1 MPEHENRNLEPGAE
15 FDRLLRSS
23 LETYAD
29 PGSESGLAQRILAR
43 IAAEGAREQ
52 RRRLLGW
59 AIALPVA
66 ACLIVLIVLLG
77 ANPKRNSA
85 SLTYGAGVG
94 TALPKSSNAG
104 GQGSIARP
112 PSIAARGKDVSRQP
126 RHSSRTAAPETAQ
139 RLPKLDVFP
148 TPQPLTTEEK
158 ELVAYVAHASQ
169 AERKSLL
176 EDQKRIDAPLTIEAL
191 EIKPLEPPEPQ
202 GN

>member
-15 FDRLLRSS
+15 FDHLIRSS

-29 PGSESGLAQRILAR
+29 PGSDSGLAQRILAR

-85 SLTYGAGVG
+85 NLTSGAGVG

-104 GQGSIARP
+104 GQGSTAKP
-112 PSIAARGKDVSRQP
+112 PSIAARSKDVSRPQ
-126 RHSSRTAAPETAQ
+126 RRSSYGAVTAGAT

-148 TPQPLTTEEK
+148 TPQPLTPAEK
-158 ELVAYVAHASQ
+158 GLVAYVAHASE
-169 AERKSLL
+169 AERESLV
-176 EDQKRIDAPLTIEAL
+176 EERKQMDAPLTIEAL